1 MRMVRTTTKSK
12 RAAAAKGGRNADGT
26 FAVGNKPKVT
36 ENYGRPPECMSF
48 REQVKIRASKDP
60 SLVDDAINTLIEIAN
75 NPNHPKCVDAID
87 KLIKLNGNYD
97 PAETKSK
104 TELSGSVETV
114 TSSPLAEL
122 TRDDLKRLLNE

>member
-1 MRMVRTTTKSK
+1 MRMVKTTTKSK
-12 RAAAAKGGRNADGT
+12 RKTTTKLGRNSDGT
-26 FAVGNKPKVT
+26 FAAGNQIGLG
-36 ENYGRPPECMSF
+36 NNGGRPAECMSF

-60 SLVDDAINTLIEIAN
+60 SLVDDAINTLIAIAN
-75 NPNHPKCVDAID
+75 DPTHPKCVDAID

-114 TSSPLAEL
+114 ASSPLSEL
-122 TRDDLKRLLNE
+122 TRDDLKRLLNQ

>member
-1 MRMVRTTTKSK
+1 
-12 RAAAAKGGRNADGT
+12 
-26 FAVGNKPKVT
+26 
-36 ENYGRPPECMSF
+36 MSF

-60 SLVDDAINTLIEIAN
+60 SLVDDAINTLIMIAN
-75 NPNHPKCVDAID
+75 DPTHPKCVEAID

-114 TSSPLAEL
+114 ASSPLSEL
-122 TRDDLKRLLNE
+122 TRDDLKRLLNQ